1 MCMVVLLCG
10 GCMHVVCSSMWSWQL
25 YIYIYMYVVTV
36 GGCRYVEV
44 PGFLPWSER

>member
-1 MCMVVLLCG
+1 MWYV
-10 GCMHVVCSSMWSWQL
+10 VVCGSGSC
-25 YIYIYMYVVTV
+25 IYIYMYVVTV